1 MEKMKL
7 SPRKEAKQKRSRE
20 TVRAILEAAT
30 HILNTNGAAGL
41 TTNHIARKAGVSI
54 GSVYQYFPNKDS
66 ITSRLFEDF
75 IDEQGRLVFSVLS
88 EVENVESLYEKIPDI
103 LKELYRYR
111 TEEIIVARAIA
122 HEISKGQ
129 FHRKLMQIKR
139 ELSKYILSFFNE
151 LFDVHI
157 NAINQIKVDLMVD
170 GMDNMIFYMAEKE
183 MTDQEVEESISF
195 MLRILKNGINEL
207 EK

>member
-1 MEKMKL
+1 MENTEL
-7 SPRKEAKQKRSRE
+7 SPRKQAKQRRSKE

-30 HILNTNGAAGL
+30 HILNSTGASGL

-54 GSVYQYFPNKDS
+54 GSVYQYFPNKES

-75 IDEQGRLVFSVLS
+75 IEAQGKVVLGVLA
-88 EVENVESLYEKIPDI
+88 EVEDEKSFYDSIPVI
-103 LKELYRYR
+103 LKELFRYR
-111 TEEIIVARAIA
+111 TEEIVVARAIA

-129 FHRKLMQIKR
+129 FHRKLMEIKS
-139 ELSKYILSFFNE
+139 ELSKYILTFLNE
-151 LFDVHI
+151 LIGAKI
-157 NAINQIKVDLMVD
+157 NLMNQIKVDLMVD

-183 MTDQEVEESISF
+183 LSEEEIEEAINF
-195 MLRILKNGINEL
+195 MYRTLRHGMDDL